1 MATMAAHAYP
11 IHAIRLR
18 APVARD
24 ALAAAVG
31 AADDKATLK
40 GACSDTA
47 HSGHTYNM
55 FGCQCRRV
63 TLHSSQHRK
72 TWKVA

>member
-18 APVARD
+18 APVAAD

-40 GACSDTA
+40 GACLKTLRT
-47 HSGHTYNM
+47 SGTPIA
-55 FGCQCRRV
+55 RP
-63 TLHSSQHRK
+63 
-72 TWKVA
+72 AADA